1 MSKNHRTLQYMGF
14 AIYIL
19 IVLAFG
25 CFAIYGALN
34 NTSWISAYSQVNNV
48 NVIVLWNLFS
58 EMKYTGFFSRNLETI
73 KKKAL
78 CGALCGSTFII
89 GVCNLHMG
97 LALER
102 KLPVAIVVMLTA
114 LMLIISSMVY
124 LGDKKAVK
132 D

>member
-1 MSKNHRTLQYMGF
+1 MNKKHRALQYMGF
-14 AIYIL
+14 AIYML

-34 NTSWISAYSQVNNV
+34 HTSWIPAYSQVSII
-48 NVIVLWNLFS
+48 NVIVMWTLFW
-58 EMKYTGFFSRNLETI
+58 EIKYTGFFRRNLETI

-78 CGALCGSTFII
+78 CGVLCGSTFII
-89 GVCNLHMG
+89 GICNLYMG